1 MDMFDPVVI
10 AYDQTTFDLA
20 MPMRS
25 MLELYRLYV
34 HMYYCCQK
42 RNVLDVLAGKIPD
55 AEYVVLVAGGCHDDD
70 LECGGCVSFKRVV
83 EQVDGEWQS
92 ADLKLFPEDVS
103 RLVRLDDCTV
113 IAIGCNTGREPLA
126 RAFLDAGCKAYLGP
140 TEAIDQ
146 NSTTMFVCA
155 IFHYLLAE
163 PPDQLD
169 VREAVVR
176 ARQIDSQ
183 TASYRLYSREP
194 GGEIV
199 CV

>member
-1 MDMFDPVVI
+1 MDMFDSVVI
-10 AYDQTTFDLA
+10 AYDPTTFDLA

-42 RNVLDVLAGKIPD
+42 RNVLDVLAGNVPD
-55 AEYVVLVAGGCHDDD
+55 AQYVILVAGGCDREELDR
-70 LECGGCVSFKRVV
+70 GGCISFRRLV
-83 EQVDGEWQS
+83 EQVDGKWRPSEVR
-92 ADLKLFPEDVS
+92 LFPEDVPG
-103 RLVRLDDCTV
+103 LVSLDGRTV
-113 IAIGCNTGREPLA
+113 IAIGCHTGCEPLA